1 MIHENFLC
9 EFYFIRHG
17 ESESNAIPGLVTGVD
32 FDSPLSEKGGAQAR
46 LLGQRLRDEGVLLDR
61 VYSSSLVRAV
71 QTTEAILEAMG
82 QPGRSFN
89 RVDALIEQQIPGWRG
104 VRQEDAYTPQMV
116 AYMRSKSAHFVPP
129 EGESFRMVQRRVSNW
144 LDDEI
149 IYNKDLVAKERSLTV
164 AIIGHG
170 AATKSLF
177 QHIMGFDEGLIRRL
191 SIYNCS
197 ISRLLFNKEGWSVI
211 CINDSSHLVRG
222 GLGGTS

>member
-1 MIHENFLC
+1 MRLWANRE
-9 EFYFIRHG
+9 G
-17 ESESNAIPGLVTGVD
+17 PSTGWT
-32 FDSPLSEKGGAQAR
+32 P
-46 LLGQRLRDEGVLLDR
+46 
-61 VYSSSLVRAV
+61 
-71 QTTEAILEAMG
+71 
-82 QPGRSFN
+82 
-89 RVDALIEQQIPGWRG
+89 LIEQQMPGWRG
-104 VRQEDAYTPQMV
+104 VRQEDVYTPQMV